1 MTGDGESC
9 DFSYLVYLQ
18 DLADSN
24 SCTKVKSIIIILQ
37 NGDVLRAGTRPFLF
51 LLKYKCDV

>member
-18 DLADSN
+18 DWADSN

-51 LLKYKCDV
+51 C